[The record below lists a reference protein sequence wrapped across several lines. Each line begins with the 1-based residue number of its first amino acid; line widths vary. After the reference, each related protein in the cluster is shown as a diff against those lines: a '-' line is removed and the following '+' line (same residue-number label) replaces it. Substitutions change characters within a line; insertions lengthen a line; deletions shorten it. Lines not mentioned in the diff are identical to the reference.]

1 MNKKMGT
8 IFINLEKSKVPDPN
22 RLVLNLEYKTNVK
35 RSDCMIKSWY
45 LLYMENIKK
54 NKNDKIELSGPTW
67 DEEFEILNGSYFLS
81 NFRNY
86 FEYIVKKHE
95 FF

>member
-1 MNKKMGT
+1 
-8 IFINLEKSKVPDPN
+8 
-22 RLVLNLEYKTNVK
+22 
-35 RSDCMIKSWY
+35 
-45 LLYMENIKK
+45 MENIKK

-95 FF
+95 FFC